1 MSDALGN
8 LALGQAEESAQWFVH
23 KHLSTWIPYVTDMA
37 LGPRA
42 IVVNYLIQGVL
53 GLLLGG
59 LLTIHFSPPRDN
71 PNMVLKV
78 VAVSMLSPNLFAMCS
93 VPRDVLDM
101 TIALS
106 LVLPAGLTAYALW
119 VVAGRGIVS
128 TMQNVR
134 TKRQYIA
141 NFGLNTFLETE
152 WTRIRVPSLLRT
164 FWLTRVGLHL
174 CSELFALFAAADSLN
189 DIAGVADVAVT
200 LTRDL
205 VSPLFTFN

>member
-1 MSDALGN
+1 MKA
-8 LALGQAEESAQWFVH
+8 
-23 KHLSTWIPYVTDMA
+23 
-37 LGPRA
+37 
-42 IVVNYLIQGVL
+42 
-53 GLLLGG
+53 
-59 LLTIHFSPPRDN
+59 
-71 PNMVLKV
+71 

-106 LVLPAGLTAYALW
+106 LVLPAGLTACALW
-119 VVAGRGIVS
+119 VVAGRGVVS

-174 CSELFALFAAADSLN
+174 CSELFVLSTAAPSTTVDSLD
-189 DIAGVADVAVT
+189 DIAGVAEVAVT

-205 VSPLFTFN
+205 VSPFVGRHNFQ

>member
-1 MSDALGN
+1 
-8 LALGQAEESAQWFVH
+8 
-23 KHLSTWIPYVTDMA
+23 
-37 LGPRA
+37 
-42 IVVNYLIQGVL
+42 
-53 GLLLGG
+53 
-59 LLTIHFSPPRDN
+59 
-71 PNMVLKV
+71 
-78 VAVSMLSPNLFAMCS
+78 MLSPNLFAMCS

-174 CSELFALFAAADSLN
+174 CTELFALFAVAAPLSTTVDSF
-189 DIAGVADVAVT
+189 DGIAGVADVAVT

-205 VSPLFTFN
+205 VRPV

>member
-71 PNMVLKV
+71 PNMVLKGRSFSIDV
-78 VAVSMLSPNLFAMCS
+78 MKVTVTCC
-93 VPRDVLDM
+93 RD
-101 TIALS
+101 
-106 LVLPAGLTAYALW
+106 
-119 VVAGRGIVS
+119 
-128 TMQNVR
+128 
-134 TKRQYIA
+134 
-141 NFGLNTFLETE
+141 
-152 WTRIRVPSLLRT
+152 
-164 FWLTRVGLHL
+164 
-174 CSELFALFAAADSLN
+174 
-189 DIAGVADVAVT
+189 
-200 LTRDL
+200 
-205 VSPLFTFN
+205 